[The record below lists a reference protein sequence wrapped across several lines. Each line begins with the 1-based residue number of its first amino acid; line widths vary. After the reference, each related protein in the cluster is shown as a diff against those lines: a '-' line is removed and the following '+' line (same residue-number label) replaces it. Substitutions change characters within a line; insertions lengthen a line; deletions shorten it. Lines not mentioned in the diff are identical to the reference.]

1 MKRNAAYWIERL
13 GLEKHPE
20 GGYYKEIYRSSLTI
34 PSAGLPSSFRGER
47 VASTSIYFLLEE
59 NQFSA
64 LHRIASDEV
73 WHFYGGGCLAIF
85 ELTNEGN
92 MRVHRLGNN
101 PDEGESLQVVI
112 SAGNWFGA
120 KPDNGSEYALV
131 GCTVAPGFDFDDFE
145 LAERDGLIT
154 QYPVHGHII
163 RSLTRG

>member
-1 MKRNAAYWIERL
+1 MRRNAAYWIERL
-13 GLEKHPE
+13 RLEKHPE
-20 GGYYKEIYRSSLTI
+20 GGFYKEIYRSSLKI
-34 PSAGLPSSFRGER
+34 PATSLPSSFRGDR

-73 WHFYGGGCLAIF
+73 WHFYDGDCLAIF

-92 MRVHRLGNN
+92 MRVHRLGNS
-101 PDEGESLQVVI
+101 PDEGESLQVII

-145 LAERDGLIT
+145 FAKRDTLIT
-154 QYPVHGHII
+154 QYPVHERII
-163 RSLTRG
+163 RSLTLE